1 MCTYLSRSHSHL
13 CEKLQFNKE
22 KSIKWVSKCIELSS
36 KNYYHTDMVLQVTLS
51 NWTKTVQVSH
61 SVCVFREKTSHTLSL
76 SQKNTKLKP
85 CKLVMVPC
93 IFLVYKQFAFS
104 ILSSHQFRIMFS
116 LVLLIWLWSTLL
128 HKNWTHSP
136 LHRSSTYKVI
146 LFIHIT
152 IKTVSRGHH
161 AKQLSIN
168 THSLVRV
175 QLIQV
180 LL

>member
-1 MCTYLSRSHSHL
+1 MKNCNLTR
-13 CEKLQFNKE
+13 
-22 KSIKWVSKCIELSS
+22 KSQSNGFPNVLNFHQKS
-36 KNYYHTDMVLQVTLS
+36 YYHTDMVLQVTLS

-93 IFLVYKQFAFS
+93 IFLVHKQFAFS

-116 LVLLIWLWSTLL
+116 LVLLIWLWSTL
-128 HKNWTHSP
+128 

>member
-1 MCTYLSRSHSHL
+1 MCTYLSQSHSHL
-13 CEKLQFNKE
+13 CEKLQFNKA
-22 KSIKWVSKCIELSS
+22 KSIKWVSKCIFIKKS
-36 KNYYHTDMVLQVTLS
+36 YYHTDMVLQVTLS

-128 HKNWTHSP
+128 H
-136 LHRSSTYKVI
+136 RSSTYKVI

>member
-1 MCTYLSRSHSHL
+1 MKNCNLTR
-13 CEKLQFNKE
+13 
-22 KSIKWVSKCIELSS
+22 KSQSNGFPNVMNFHQKS
-36 KNYYHTDMVLQVTLS
+36 YYHTDMVLQVTLS

-136 LHRSSTYKVI
+136 LHHSFTYKVI
-146 LFIHIT
+146 LFIQIT
-152 IKTVSRGHH
+152 IKTVSVTSQISESLSKLSTHQVRDRHH
-161 AKQLSIN
+161 QWSP
-168 THSLVRV
+168 HH
-175 QLIQV
+175 Q
-180 LL
+180 